1 MLVIDIK
8 GDLPNL
14 KLAFPSFDPP
24 LMAPWVEAA
33 EDDEDGIADL
43 PLVLEEVTARKEG
56 LAAWSIG
63 EAELADYAARTCVR
77 VLTPGSDAGVEL
89 LVSLAGKKCTTC
101 SRRRSVAR
109 RAGKRMLKVRV
120 QR

>member
-1 MLVIDIK
+1 MRS
-8 GDLPNL
+8 
-14 KLAFPSFDPP
+14 SFDPA

-33 EDDEDGIADL
+33 EDDEDGIAD
-43 PLVLEEVTARKEG
+43 PPVVLEAVAARKEG

-77 VLTPGSDAGVEL
+77 VLTPGSDAGAEL
-89 LVSLAGKKCTTC
+89 LVSLAGKKCTC
-101 SRRRSVAR
+101 SRRWSVAR
-109 RAGKRMLKVRV
+109 RAGKRMSKVRV